1 MASSLSSVV
10 VLALCVIYFP
20 SVTTA
25 IWECSAYTDF
35 SGTYH
40 SAQSCST
47 YCCGT
52 CDNRYCCAAALSRL
66 SNAKQLECSLDDLK
80 RLSNAMSKDSYS
92 SYSSPLPMIFGIMSF
107 VAFLLILICCCV
119 CPCCCLYTMC
129 HKPTPV
135 VATTTHTTVV
145 TNIPRRYPQQ
155 PTVHVPSQ
163 PYQGNQYPA
172 YQPVPVHPGFGAQP
186 GPTTPYPGHGQPN
199 VTGPPPPTYQE
210 ATGPSYG
217 PAGPSYGPQPMPYNQ
232 AGFMP
237 GQPPYPM
244 QPPAQPQPNAPP
256 ATKDFLSQPAYN
268 PDFAAPPP
276 KTG

>member
-1 MASSLSSVV
+1 MASGLSSVA
-10 VLALCVIYFP
+10 VLVFCVIYFP
-20 SVTTA
+20 SITTGER
-25 IWECSAYTDF
+25 ECHSYTDLH
-35 SGTYH
+35 GTYH
-40 SAQSCST
+40 HSKRCSSF
-47 YCCGT
+47 CCGT
-52 CDNRYCCAAALSRL
+52 CNNRYCCSDTFWRL
-66 SNAKQLECSLDDLK
+66 TDDKQDDCSDI
-80 RLSNAMSKDSYS
+80 ATY
-92 SYSSPLPMIFGIMSF
+92 SYSSPLPMIVGII
-107 VAFLLILICCCV
+107 AFIILLLLIICCCV
-119 CPCCCLYTMC
+119 CPCCCLYKMC
-129 HKPTPV
+129 RKPTPV
-135 VATTTHTTVV
+135 IATTTHTTVV
-145 TNIPRRYPQQ
+145 TNTPRPYPQQ

-163 PYQGNQYPA
+163 PYQGNQYPP
-172 YQPVPVHPGFGAQP
+172 YQPVPVQPGFGAQP
-186 GPTTPYPGHGQPN
+186 GPTTPYPGHGQPF
-199 VTGPPPPTYQE
+199 VAGPPPTYQE